1 MNKSDRELGM
11 DREIT
16 DPRPLPWRRQGMR
29 DTLNGSVVARTT
41 YSGLLLLL
49 LTIGFLAQNHTAAQ
63 AQDESRPSQYI
74 EENNQIRRDKFDL
87 IVPKIM
93 RDRGI
98 DMWIHVMRAA
108 IPDAFGAQDLGST
121 SGVFVFT
128 DRGGDRIERAIIGR
142 RWRASQRVVLFGDW
156 SAELAKS
163 RSDYSDPMEALGAY
177 DIIGEPVVYGEPLS
191 SPMTEYDHRFKGLGA
206 FVEARDPERIAVNYR
221 DQLAPWATS
230 TRTDDGI
237 SHADYL
243 LLAEELGEEYADR
256 LVSSEYL
263 IMDYNIS
270 PVPSEVE
277 LLKKMRA
284 DELERLRDA
293 LADIVPGVTKTSDL
307 GMTVFRRMR
316 AELSQRGGSESWED
330 SVVQGGDILAVPS
343 QGRFAYVLR
352 DGESTPPA
360 DIKKLWAEHLTIA
373 EILSETIRAGLTPR
387 EIMKSYQQKL
397 ADAGIIVR
405 DPQLPLVQPNL
416 FESLCFLKP
425 ILGQYQYMEP
435 GCWDSGSHVY
445 PEGFDPESTRVTFD
459 LHGVGKGARE
469 MRFDTGLGPRMGS
482 YGQDWAFDV
491 PLSPNHHFVLEYFLY
506 LPSPADEGEDQYL
519 VFWNHEQ
526 AIATENGVERLSP
539 RQEELMLIH

>member
-1 MNKSDRELGM
+1 
-11 DREIT
+11 
-16 DPRPLPWRRQGMR
+16 MR
-29 DTLNGSVVARTT
+29 STSTASRTT
-41 YSGLLLLL
+41 CSSPLSLLLVF
-49 LTIGFLAQNHTAAQ
+49 GLATLFPAAAE
-63 AQDESRPSQYI
+63 AQEEGARSSRYV

-87 IVPKIM
+87 ILPQIM
-93 RDRGI
+93 RARGI

-108 IPDAFGAQDLGST
+108 IPDPFGAEELGGA

-128 DRGGDRIERAIIGR
+128 DRGGGRIERAIIGR
-142 RWRASQRVVLFGDW
+142 RWRASQRLLFSDW

-163 RSDYSDPMEALGAY
+163 RSDYADPIEALGVY
-177 DIIGEPVVYGEPLS
+177 DIVGEPVVYGEPLS
-191 SPMTEYDHRFKGLGA
+191 SPMTEYDYRFKGLGA
-206 FVEARDPERIAVNYR
+206 FVEARNPERIAVNYR
-221 DQLAPWATS
+221 DRLAPWATS

-284 DELERLRDA
+284 DELERMKGA
-293 LADIVPGVTKTSDL
+293 LAEMVPGATLTRDMP
-307 GMTVFRRMR
+307 MTVFRRMR
-316 AELSQRGGSESWED
+316 TALSQRGRSEGWKD
-330 SVVQGGDILAVPS
+330 NVVQGGDILAAPS
-343 QGRFAYVLR
+343 QGLFAYVLR
-352 DGESTPPA
+352 DGESEPPA

-405 DPQLPLVQPNL
+405 DPQVPMVQPNL

-425 ILGQYQYMEP
+425 VLGQYQYMEE
-435 GCWDSGSHVY
+435 GCWDNGSHVY
-445 PEGFDPESTRVTFD
+445 PEGFEPENTRVAFD

-469 MRFDTGLGPRMGS
+469 VRFDAGLGPRMGS
-482 YGQDWAFDV
+482 YGPDWAFDV
-491 PLSPNHHFVLEYFLY
+491 PLSPNHHFVLEYFFY
-506 LPSPADEGEDQYL
+506 MPSPADEGEAQYL
-519 VFWNHEQ
+519 TFWNHEQ

-539 RQEELMLIH
+539 PQRELLLIQ

>member
-1 MNKSDRELGM
+1 MQS
-11 DREIT
+11 T
-16 DPRPLPWRRQGMR
+16 S
-29 DTLNGSVVARTT
+29 TGSRTICA
-41 YSGLLLLL
+41 SALSLLLLF
-49 LTIGFLAQNHTAAQ
+49 GLATLFAAAAV
-63 AQDESRPSQYI
+63 AQDEPVGSSRYG

-93 RDRGI
+93 RNRGI
-98 DMWIHVMRAA
+98 DMWVHVMRAA
-108 IPDAFGAQDLGST
+108 IPDPFGAEELGST

-142 RWRASQRVVLFGDW
+142 RWRASQRVVFSDW
-156 SAELAKS
+156 STELAKS

-177 DIIGEPVVYGEPLS
+177 DIVGEPVVYGEPLS

-277 LLKKMRA
+277 LLTKMRA
-284 DELERLRDA
+284 EELERLRRA
-293 LADIVPGVTKTSDL
+293 LADIVPGATKTRDL
-307 GMTVFRRMR
+307 GMTIFRRMR
-316 AELSQRGGSESWED
+316 TQPSQRGGSESWED
-330 SVVQGGDILAVPS
+330 SVVQGGDILAAPS
-343 QGRFAYVLR
+343 QGLFAYVLR
-352 DGESTPPA
+352 DGESAPPA
-360 DIKKLWAEHLTIA
+360 DIEKLWAEHLTIA
-373 EILSETIRAGLTPR
+373 EILSETVRAGLTPR
-387 EIMKSYQQKL
+387 EIMKGYQQKL

-405 DPQLPLVQPNL
+405 DPQLPMVQPNL

-425 ILGQYQYMEP
+425 ILGQYQYMEA

-445 PEGFDPESTRVTFD
+445 PENFDPESTRVTFD

-482 YGQDWAFDV
+482 YGEDWVFDV
-491 PLSPNHHFVLEYFLY
+491 PLSPNHHFVLEYFFY

-526 AIATENGVERLSP
+526 AIATASGVARLSP
-539 RQEELMLIH
+539 PQQELLLIH

>member
-1 MNKSDRELGM
+1 M
-11 DREIT
+11 T
-16 DPRPLPWRRQGMR
+16 HMR
-29 DTLNGSVVARTT
+29 STSTVSRTT
-41 YSGLLLLL
+41 CSNPLSLLLLL
-49 LTIGFLAQNHTAAQ
+49 GLATLLPAAAS
-63 AQDESRPSQYI
+63 AQEERARSSRYV

-87 IVPKIM
+87 ILPKIM
-93 RDRGI
+93 QNRGI

-108 IPDAFGAQDLGST
+108 IPDPFGAEELGST

-128 DRGGDRIERAIIGR
+128 DRGVDRIERAIIGR
-142 RWRASQRVVLFGDW
+142 RWRASQRVLFSDW

-163 RSDYSDPMEALGAY
+163 RSDYTDPMEALGVY
-177 DIIGEPVVYGEPLS
+177 DIVGEPVVYGEPLS
-191 SPMTEYDHRFKGLGA
+191 SPMTEYDYRFKGLGA

-221 DQLAPWATS
+221 DRLAPWATS

-284 DELERLRDA
+284 DELERLKGA
-293 LADIVPGVTKTSDL
+293 LADIVPGVTKTREVDL
-307 GMTVFRRMR
+307 TVFRRMR
-316 AELSQRGGSESWED
+316 AGRSQRGNSEGLED
-330 SVVQGGDILAVPS
+330 PVVQGGDILAAPS
-343 QGRFAYVLR
+343 QGLFAYVLR
-352 DGESTPPA
+352 DGETEPPA
-360 DIKKLWAEHLTIA
+360 DIKRLWEEHLTIA

-405 DPQLPLVQPNL
+405 DPQVPMVQPNL

-425 ILGQYQYMEP
+425 VLGQYQYMEE
-435 GCWDSGSHVY
+435 GCWDNDSHVY
-445 PEGFDPESTRVTFD
+445 PEGFDPENTQVTFD

-469 MRFDTGLGPRMGS
+469 ARFDAGLGPRMGS
-482 YGQDWAFDV
+482 YGPEWAFDM
-491 PLSPNHHFVLEYFLY
+491 PLSSNHHFVLEYFFY
-506 LPSPADEGEDQYL
+506 MPSPADEGEDQYL
-519 VFWNHEQ
+519 TFWNHEQ

-539 RQEELMLIH
+539 PQRELLLIQ